1 MNANKPMNI
10 CVLTL
15 SVDYCTA
22 PGEFYLFVTF
32 GVPDDDRCSTEWRTF
47 RHTIWCNDIHHDV
60 PGLGHV
66 RWSDLQINARY
77 ACIQQSHLFA
87 P

>member
-1 MNANKPMNI
+1 MNTNKPMNI
-10 CVLTL
+10 CVLAL

-32 GVPDDDRCSTEWRTF
+32 AEPEDDRCSSEWRTC
-47 RHTIWCNDIHHDV
+47 RHAIWCNDIHQEV
-60 PGLGHV
+60 PGLGHI
-66 RWSDLQINARY
+66 RWSDLQINAHY
-77 ACIQQSHLFA
+77 ACNQRSFLNT